1 MDRIIKVHNLNYRY
15 PDGTVGLKDVN
26 FEVVAGETM
35 VIIGA
40 NGTGKSTLFMNLM
53 GVLDGTGHVEI
64 NGIALNRSNLKNIR
78 RGMGMVFQ
86 NPDDQLFCPTVMD
99 DVSFGPLNLGLD
111 ANQVTEASQKAL
123 ALVDLQGY
131 ESRTSYHLSFGE
143 KKRAAIAT
151 VLSMNPRIL
160 LLDEPTSGLDPRSI
174 SKFINILYTLKSQ
187 GKTLLIVTHDLFLTQ
202 EIADRVLVF
211 SEEKRPVALGNYKEI
226 LNNYDLLLKNN
237 LVHQHRHRHDAV
249 VHEHEHRHGYTH
261 KHQR

>member
-1 MDRIIKVHNLNYRY
+1 MARIIKVSKLNYRY
-15 PDGTVGLKDVN
+15 PDGTIGLKDVS
-26 FEVVAGETM
+26 FEVEEGETM

-53 GVLDGTGHVEI
+53 GILDGDGYIEVV
-64 NGIALNRSNLKNIR
+64 GLMLNKTNLKDIR

-99 DVSFGPLNLGLD
+99 DVSFGPLNLGLNAD
-111 ANQVTEASQKAL
+111 QVTETSQKAL

-151 VLSMNPRIL
+151 VLSMNPGIL
-160 LLDEPTSGLDPRSI
+160 LLDEPTSGLDPRSV

-237 LVHQHRHRHDAV
+237 LVRQHRHRHDAV
-249 VHEHEHRHGYTH
+249 VHEHEHRHGYIH
-261 KHQR
+261 KH